1 MTDATVR
8 LWGKDIGAVS
18 WLTDR
23 GIGVFQYMP
32 DFVGS
37 AMELAPIMM
46 PLSPNPYEFPA
57 LPKEAFKGL
66 PGMLADSLPDKFG
79 NALIDTWLA
88 AQGRTASS
96 FNPVERLCYIGTRGM
111 GALEFHPTMLKAARK
126 SNRVDINALTALANQ
141 ALNNRE
147 ALAGVLRGDDDREML
162 EEILRVGT
170 SAGGARAKAIL
181 AWNEETGEFRSGQVK
196 AGEGFTYWLMKFD
209 GISNNSDKELADP
222 QGFGVI
228 EYAFYLLAT
237 AAGIDMSE
245 CRIHKESGRSHF
257 MTRRFDRSASGQKL
271 HMQSLAA
278 LRHYD
283 FNMAGAYSYE
293 QAVET
298 IRLLD
303 LPAYDVEQQF
313 RRAAFNVLIRNQDDH
328 VKNIAFLMNRKGEW
342 RLSPAYDVVYAY
354 NPGGAWTNQHQ
365 MSLNGKR
372 DHFELSDLVAFGEF
386 CGLKPKKADAIIR
399 DMHSHLDN
407 WLTYADKAGMPE
419 SEALKIHRAMRREI
433 VIPDARKTPA
443 SKPVSDASAP

>member
-18 WLTDR
+18 WLADR
-23 GIGVFQYMP
+23 GVGVFQFMP
-32 DFVGS
+32 EFVDSGIK
-37 AMELAPIMM
+37 LAPVMM
-46 PLSPNPYEFPA
+46 PLSPDPYEFPG
-57 LPKEAFKGL
+57 LPRDAFKGL

-88 AQGRTASS
+88 AQGRPASS

-111 GALEFHPTMLKAARK
+111 GALEFHPTILKAART
-126 SNRVDINALTALANQ
+126 SRHLEIDALTKLANDV
-141 ALNNRE
+141 LNNRE
-147 ALAGVLRGDDDREML
+147 RLTGVLKGDDDRETL

-181 AWNEETGEFRSGQVK
+181 AWNRDTGEFRSGQVK

-209 GISNNSDKELADP
+209 GISNNRDKELADP
-222 QGFGVI
+222 QGFGLI
-228 EYAFYLLAT
+228 EYGFYLLAL

-245 CRIHKESGRSHF
+245 CRVHHEGGRAHF
-257 MTRRFDRSASGQKL
+257 MTQRFDRSASGQKL

-283 FNMAGAYSYE
+283 FNAAGAYSYE

-298 IRLLD
+298 IRLLG
-303 LPAYDVEQQF
+303 LPAHDIEQQF
-313 RRAAFNVLIRNQDDH
+313 RRAVFNVLIRNQDDH

-342 RLSPAYDVVYAY
+342 RLSPAYDVSYAY
-354 NPGGAWTNQHQ
+354 NPDGSWTHQHQ

-372 DHFELSDLVAFGEF
+372 DGFALSDLIEFGIF
-386 CGLKPKKADAIIR
+386 CGFKPKKAEAIVR
-399 DMHSHLDN
+399 DIHAHVDDWMS
-407 WLTYADKAGMPE
+407 YAEQAGVAE
-419 SEALKIHRAMRREI
+419 GAAAAIHRAMRREI
-433 VIPDARKTPA
+433 IV
-443 SKPVSDASAP
+443 

>member
-46 PLSPNPYEFPA
+46 SLNPDPYEFPA

-79 NALIDTWLA
+79 NALIDIWLA
-88 AQGRTASS
+88 AQGRAASS

-111 GALEFHPTMLKAARK
+111 GALEFHPAMLKAARK
-126 SNRVDINALTALANQ
+126 SKRVDINALTALANQ

-147 ALAGVLRGDDDREML
+147 ALAGVLGGDDDWEML
-162 EEILRVGT
+162 EDILRVGT

-181 AWNEETGEFRSGQVK
+181 AWNEETDEFRSGQVK

-209 GISNNSDKELADP
+209 GISNNRDKELADP

-245 CRIHKESGRSHF
+245 CRIHKEGGRSHF

-293 QAVET
+293 QVVET

-407 WLTYADKAGMPE
+407 WLTYADKTGMPE

>member
-18 WLTDR
+18 WLADR
-23 GIGVFQYMP
+23 GVGVFQFMP
-32 DFVGS
+32 EFVDSGIQ
-37 AMELAPIMM
+37 LAPVMM
-46 PLSPNPYEFPA
+46 PLSPDPYEFPG
-57 LPKEAFKGL
+57 LPRDAFKGL

-88 AQGRTASS
+88 AQGRPASS

-111 GALEFHPTMLKAARK
+111 GALEFHPTILKVART
-126 SNRVDINALTALANQ
+126 SRHLEIDALTKLANDV
-141 ALNNRE
+141 LNNRE
-147 ALAGVLRGDDDREML
+147 RLTGVLKGDDDRETL

-181 AWNEETGEFRSGQVK
+181 AWNSDTGEFRSGQVK

-209 GISNNSDKELADP
+209 GISNNRDKELADP
-222 QGFGVI
+222 QGFGLI
-228 EYAFYLLAT
+228 EYGFYLLAL

-245 CRIHKESGRSHF
+245 CRIHHEGGRAHF
-257 MTRRFDRSASGQKL
+257 MTQRFDRSASGQKL

-283 FNMAGAYSYE
+283 FNAAGAYSYE

-298 IRLLD
+298 IRLLG
-303 LPAYDVEQQF
+303 LPAHDIEQQF
-313 RRAAFNVLIRNQDDH
+313 RRAVFNVLIRNQDDH

-342 RLSPAYDVVYAY
+342 RLSPAYDVSYAY
-354 NPGGAWTNQHQ
+354 NPDGSWTHQHQ

-372 DHFELSDLVAFGEF
+372 DGFALSDLIEFGIF
-386 CGLKPKKADAIIR
+386 CGFKPKKAEAIVR
-399 DMHSHLDN
+399 DIHAHVDDWMS
-407 WLTYADKAGMPE
+407 YAEQAGVAE
-419 SEALKIHRAMRREI
+419 GAAAAIHRAMRREI
-433 VIPDARKTPA
+433 IV
-443 SKPVSDASAP
+443 